1 MTLSNVQ
8 VVKNKKH
15 LVTEILVG
23 FSGAL
28 NAAEAQELGIYRLT
42 TAGKHGSFT
51 AKNARIIKLKSAIYN
66 AANDTVALFS
76 KKPFALTKKVQLQVD
91 GVPPSGLEDSFGRLI
106 DGDHNGQAGGNAVVI
121 LSNGGV
127 SLTALALGST
137 SVPNSVSAARVDAL
151 LNSDALAGVT
161 RSHHLSATPV
171 SGTATVRV
179 RERPVRQDW
188 DGKGEGEPSAP

>member
-1 MTLSNVQ
+1 VSTVQ

-15 LVTEILVG
+15 QVTEILIG

-42 TAGKHGSFT
+42 TAGTHGSFT
-51 AKNARIIKLKSAIYN
+51 AKNAQIIKLKSAIYD
-66 AANDTVALFS
+66 AANDTVALFP

-106 DGDHNGQAGGNAVVI
+106 DGADNGQAGSNADVI
-121 LSNGGV
+121 LSKGGV

-137 SVPNSVSAARVDAL
+137 GVPKSVNAARVDAL
-151 LNSDALAGVT
+151 LESDALAGVT
-161 RSHHLSATPV
+161 RSHHL
-171 SGTATVRV
+171 R
-179 RERPVRQDW
+179 RERR
-188 DGKGEGEPSAP
+188 